1 MVLLIN
7 NRRVSAKSGI
17 LEEIPANIRV
27 VSYRTLRAIKA
38 DYDVPKPMARNVTV
52 LYGTTGT
59 GKSYRAH
66 REAGEHAY
74 YKDPRSKFWCGY
86 QCQSNVVIDE
96 FRGAIDISHI
106 LRWFDCYPVYVETK
120 GSSVPL
126 SANQFWVTS
135 NLHPSRWYPD
145 LDPNT
150 LEALLRRL
158 TIVEMN
164 DTFVFPE

>member
-1 MVLLIN
+1 MVVIIN

-38 DYDVPKPMARNVTV
+38 DYDVPSAMARHVTV
-52 LYGTTGT
+52 YVGTTGT
-59 GKSYRAH
+59 GKSFRAH
-66 REAGEHAY
+66 QEAGEFAY

-86 QCQSNVVIDE
+86 QGQPHVVIDE
-96 FRGAIDISHI
+96 FRGAIDISHV
-106 LRWFDCYPVYVETK
+106 LRWFDAYPVHVETK
-120 GSSVPL
+120 GSSTPL
-126 SANQFWVTS
+126 CATNYWVTS
-135 NLHPSRWYPD
+135 NLHPNRWYPD

-158 TIVEMN
+158 TIIEMN
-164 DTFVFPE
+164 EPFVLS